1 MSNIPRIGLALGGG
15 GARGLAHLSV
25 LRVLEENDIPI
36 AAIAGTSIGAIIGAS
51 YALEP
56 NIDKVQKEIQDFLHS
71 PKFMESG
78 FDLFKKKTAAEDFFG
93 QVATYVKERI
103 VINLAHS
110 RLSLVGAWRVSRAVD
125 ELLAHRKFEECQIP
139 FCCVATD
146 LHSGEEVTFREGE
159 LSKPVQ
165 ASMSIP
171 GFLPPVEHNGHLL
184 VDGAVLSPVPVVACR
199 ALGVDVVIAVEVGQR
214 LEQDGELDSVI
225 DIVFRAST
233 ITARQY
239 TEMLLREADVVIR
252 PEVGDIH
259 WSEFSK
265 MPMALTAGERAAKK
279 ALSDIRRY
287 VKPRRRLWERVFG
300 P

>member
-36 AAIAGTSIGAIIGAS
+36 AAIAGTSIGALIGAC
-51 YALEP
+51 YALQP
-56 NIDKVQKEIQDFLHS
+56 DIDKVQKDIQEFLRS

-78 FDLFKKKTAAEDFFG
+78 FDLFKKKTAAENFFG
-93 QVATYVKERI
+93 QVATYVKERV

-125 ELLAHRKFEECQIP
+125 DLVGGRTFQDCKIP

-146 LHSGEEVTFREGE
+146 LHSGQELVFREGA
-159 LSKPVQ
+159 LNKAVQ

-184 VDGAVLSPVPVVACR
+184 VDGAVLSPVPVASCR
-199 ALGVDVVIAVEVGQR
+199 SLGVDLVIAVDVGQR
-214 LEQDGELDSVI
+214 LDQDGELDSVI
-225 DIVFRAST
+225 DIVFRASS

-239 TEMLLREADVVIR
+239 SELLLREADVVIR

-265 MPMALTAGERAAKK
+265 MPLALSAGERAAKK
-279 ALSDIRRY
+279 ALPEIRRY
-287 VKPRRRLWERVFG
+287 VKPRRSLWQRLFQ
-300 P
+300 